1 MLSEHMMT
9 MWSKFS
15 KQDDPSDHSSDEQSS
30 ETISIW
36 PKFEAPDWKFLNFED
51 ENLDIGQDQRERV
64 CLFWDRQWVC
74 LFSWNYL
81 QLDITSGKL
90 LPLNLSTFQI
100 AGRNV
105 LVKNLWCEGGLDL
118 LVWFGVDP
126 YWVNPVDTE

>member
-30 ETISIW
+30 ETISVW

-64 CLFWDRQWVC
+64 CLFWDRYC
-74 LFSWNYL
+74 INF
-81 QLDITSGKL
+81 QLDICNFYYTFRIIPQF
-90 LPLNLSTFQI
+90 LPPKPDRLMKRSLDINTLSC
-100 AGRNV
+100 
-105 LVKNLWCEGGLDL
+105 KNIESSRLYFPGFRSVPRL
-118 LVWFGVDP
+118 
-126 YWVNPVDTE
+126 